1 MINEILN
8 LIECRLVLIPFDKIH
23 EFVYQCNQLG
33 IYPSGGAF
41 DECGQYLYI

>member
-1 MINEILN
+1 MNEILN
-8 LIECRLVLIPFDKIH
+8 LIEYGIVLIPFDKIQG
-23 EFVYQCNQLG
+23 FVYQCNQLG

>member
-8 LIECRLVLIPFDKIH
+8 LIESRIVLIPFEKVQ
-23 EFVYQCNQLG
+23 EFVSQCNMLG